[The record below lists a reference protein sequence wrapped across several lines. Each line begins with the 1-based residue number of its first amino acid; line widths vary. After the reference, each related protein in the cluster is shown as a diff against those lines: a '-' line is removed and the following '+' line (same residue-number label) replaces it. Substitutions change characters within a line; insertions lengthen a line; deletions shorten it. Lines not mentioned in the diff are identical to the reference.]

1 MELFSIIKSSVEIIY
16 SKYDFILV
24 GSRPLINVVKNRF
37 NGRIIYFPN
46 WADKIIED
54 NKIDDEDIFSMNTE
68 KFNIVYTGNIG
79 KAQDFESLIKTIGNV
94 QENIHWTFVGDGRF
108 KSQFK
113 RLIEYNNLTTKVTFI
128 DQVNI
133 NLIPSIANKADAL
146 FLSLKSDEIFSKT
159 VPAKLQ
165 VYMALGKP
173 IIGMLNGEG
182 ARLINEA
189 DCGTVEENYNYEELA
204 KKIIYPFIG
213 NFMNENDLSKII
225 DKSYSVFRK
234 KNVVDL
240 VKVGDR
246 SVLELFHGPTLAFKD
261 VAMQLLGNFYEYYL
275 NNENEKLNIVVA
287 TSGDTGAAAIDAIK
301 GKKNINIFVLHPHNR
316 VSPVQRKLMTTGKE
330 QNVFNIAINGSFDDC
345 QNLVKLMFA
354 DKNFSQDIKMSG
366 VNSINW
372 ARIIA
377 QSVYYFYSYFLVEDN
392 KQPINF
398 SVPTGNFG
406 DVYAGY
412 LAKKM
417 GLPINKLIVA
427 TNQNDILHRAISKG
441 SYEVEKVHE
450 TISPS
455 MDIQIAS
462 NFERLLYDLND
473 GDDIQTAEVM
483 KNIKENGKYII
494 DQKKS
499 NIINNNFLSSRMSE
513 EEVLKTINTV
523 YEKYSIVLDPHSAIG
538 YGAFD
543 KINLNGNNIVLATA
557 HPCKFPDAIK
567 KAINLKA
574 DLPEELMFVL
584 NEEEKFDIID
594 NDVDKVKKHI
604 KERIQ

>member
-1 MELFSIIKSSVEIIY
+1 MKYISTRNSSKTFEFKDVFIKGLADDGGLFIPK
-16 SKYDFILV
+16 
-24 GSRPLINVVKNRF
+24 
-37 NGRIIYFPN
+37 
-46 WADKIIED
+46 
-54 NKIDDEDIFSMNTE
+54 
-68 KFNIVYTGNIG
+68 
-79 KAQDFESLIKTIGNV
+79 SLIK
-94 QENIHWTFVGDGRF
+94 F
-108 KSQFK
+108 S
-113 RLIEYNNLTTKVTFI
+113 
-128 DQVNI
+128 
-133 NLIPSIANKADAL
+133 
-146 FLSLKSDEIFSKT
+146 KSDIDEFKD
-159 VPAKLQ
+159 
-165 VYMALGKP
+165 
-173 IIGMLNGEG
+173 LN
-182 ARLINEA
+182 
-189 DCGTVEENYNYEELA
+189 YQELA

-330 QNVFNIAINGSFDDC
+330 QNVFNIAINGNFDDC

-354 DKNFSQDIKMSG
+354 DKNFSQDVKMSG

-372 ARIIA
+372 ARIIT

-494 DQKKS
+494 DQKKL

-584 NEEEKFDIID
+584 NEEEKFDIIE

>member
-1 MELFSIIKSSVEIIY
+1 MKYISTRNSSKTFEFKDVFIKGLADDGGLFIPKS
-16 SKYDFILV
+16 
-24 GSRPLINVVKNRF
+24 F
-37 NGRIIYFPN
+37 N
-46 WADKIIED
+46 K
-54 NKIDDEDIFSMNTE
+54 FS
-68 KFNIVYTGNIG
+68 
-79 KAQDFESLIKTIGNV
+79 
-94 QENIHWTFVGDGRF
+94 
-108 KSQFK
+108 
-113 RLIEYNNLTTKVTFI
+113 
-128 DQVNI
+128 
-133 NLIPSIANKADAL
+133 
-146 FLSLKSDEIFSKT
+146 KSDIDEFKD
-159 VPAKLQ
+159 
-165 VYMALGKP
+165 
-173 IIGMLNGEG
+173 LN
-182 ARLINEA
+182 
-189 DCGTVEENYNYEELA
+189 YQELA

-240 VKVGDR
+240 VKIGDR

-261 VAMQLLGNFYEYYL
+261 VAMQLLGSFYEYYL
-275 NNENEKLNIVVA
+275 NNENKKLNIVVA

-301 GKKNINIFVLHPHNR
+301 GKKNVNIFVLHPHNR

-330 QNVFNIAINGSFDDC
+330 QNVFNIAINGNFDDC

-372 ARIIA
+372 ARIIT

-462 NFERLLYDLND
+462 NFERLIYDLND

-494 DQKKS
+494 DQKKL

-584 NEEEKFDIID
+584 NEEEKFDIIE